1 MDQFRVFGSPVSVL
15 AKQLQD
21 GDSLPKWKSQCW
33 VSVYVGHSLAHSGHV
48 PVVYNPQTTHISPQ
62 FHVVFD
68 DQFTTA
74 TANPSNCSPKFF
86 ENLYNTAS
94 WLHKDSFSAA
104 SDLHHF
110 ESYWLAPPISTT
122 NYNAIK
128 PGPFFNPSRSS
139 YKKHPAGAP
148 VRHQQGNP
156 TIHPA
161 GNPARHQQGD
171 PARHLQGDPALHPAS
186 DPARDLGGDNDPAR
200 YSASDGIEQPNRDH
214 SPLSAENLCAH
225 LTPAFVHSPAGQPPS
240 PPSKNP
246 NPNTSSRKRP
256 RPTDRDQLSHI
267 PCGSDYTTYKLQ
279 HGIDAKVYTV
289 IATQDNHHIFSS
301 PDAPMLDTVPTVFLS
316 SSIVHS
322 SHHI

>member
-1 MDQFRVFGSPVSVL
+1 M
-15 AKQLQD
+15 
-21 GDSLPKWKSQCW
+21 
-33 VSVYVGHSLAHSGHV
+33 
-48 PVVYNPQTTHISPQ
+48 THISPQ

-94 WLHKDSFSAA
+94 WLHKDSLSAA
-104 SDLHHF
+104 SDLRHF
-110 ESYWLAPPISTT
+110 ESYWLALPISTT
-122 NYNAIK
+122 NYHAIK
-128 PGPFFNPSRSS
+128 PGPSFNPLRSS

-171 PARHLQGDPALHPAS
+171 PARHLAGDPARHQQGDPARHPAGYPARHLQGDPALHPAS
-186 DPARDLGGDNDPAR
+186 DPARHLGDDNDPAR
-200 YSASDGIEQPNRDH
+200 YSASDGIEQLNRDH

-225 LTPAFVHSPAGQPPS
+225 LTPAFVHSPASQPPS

-246 NPNTSSRKRP
+246 NPNTFSRKRP
-256 RPTDRDQLSHI
+256 RPTDRVQLSHI
-267 PCGSDYTTYKLQ
+267 PCGSDFTAYKLQ
-279 HGIDAKVYTV
+279 RGIDAKVYTA
-289 IATQDNHHIFSS
+289 IATQDNHHI
-301 PDAPMLDTVPTVFLS
+301 LVPPTPLC
-316 SSIVHS
+316 
-322 SHHI
+322 